1 MKEIQDPFRD
11 LAEVRSMM
19 ERATKFRSLSGRAG
33 VLAGIYALVAA
44 FVAYALLQFNPIQI
58 QYTPAEQQQLLPQ
71 LPQVLL
77 LGIAVLLMAVVTAV
91 VLSYRTAVQR
101 GERLAN
107 PVARRVVVQMAVPLV
122 TGGLLLLL
130 LLSKGWIGWLAPFSL
145 IFYGLALYQTGT
157 YTYHELQLLG
167 CIQVVLGL
175 VGAWY
180 PAYGLLCWAAGFG
193 LAHIVFGLLLHY
205 RYQRSSK

>member
-1 MKEIQDPFRD
+1 MKEIQDRLHD

-19 ERATKFRSLSGRAG
+19 ERATKFRALSGRAG
-33 VLAGIYALVAA
+33 VFAGIYALVAA
-44 FVAYALLQFNPIQI
+44 FVAYWVLAFNPREI
-58 QYTPAEQQQLLPQ
+58 QYTPAEQLQLLPQ

-77 LGIAVLLMAVVTAV
+77 LGVAVLLLAVGTAV

-107 PVARRVVVQMAVPLV
+107 PVVRRVMVQMAVPLV

-157 YTYHELQLLG
+157 YTYIELKHLGLIQVLLG
-167 CIQVVLGL
+167 LI
-175 VGAWY
+175 GAWV
-180 PAYGLLCWAAGFG
+180 PAYGLLCWAGGFG

-205 RYQRSSK
+205 RYQRNSS